1 MKVED
6 YSRGREAKVASWG
19 LGQKEGWKVLPDLP
33 RISKSRKNSVSVH
46 VGWCIRFVLS
56 LLSLVLGNCFCSV
69 FLWYHT
75 LHLQRSYT
83 ASHCIWTRLSLN
95 GAISV
100 VSFVICV
107 LFAQTMIL
115 TIQESYTLSFISC
128 LSRLLYTSILDT
140 VCHTRYHIRLMDTA
154 FFCRSHSCNLDQTS
168 WPFEYPRTLFFPG
181 RTFLSTFG
189 LA

>member
-6 YSRGREAKVASWG
+6 YSRGREAKVVSWG
-19 LGQKEGWKVLPDLP
+19 LGQREGWKVLPGLP
-33 RISKSRKNSVSVH
+33 RISKSRRNSVSVH

-56 LLSLVLGNCFCSV
+56 SLSLVLGNCFCSV

-75 LHLQRSYT
+75 IHLQRFYT
-83 ASHCIWTRLSLN
+83 ASHCIWTRLSLI

-115 TIQESYTLSFISC
+115 TIIHTFVHLLSFRTFVYIYIRYGVPHKIPHSFNGYC
-128 LSRLLYTSILDT
+128 FLSLF
-140 VCHTRYHIRLMDTA
+140 HP
-154 FFCRSHSCNLDQTS
+154 CNLNQLTFWIPTNS
-168 WPFEYPRTLFFPG
+168 FFPC
-181 RTFLSTFG
+181 RAFMD
-189 LA
+189 